1 MSSLLFYL
9 LVVYFHIFFFLYAL
23 WFLYFY
29 FRHIHGVSTRYQHEL
44 ALSVSCLFP
53 SVFSSL
59 SSFLPSLLFPFPIPP
74 APPPILP
81 CFLLAFYSPLP
92 YLLFIPFSRLVPIRP
107 QPLEFLSHHDLHK
120 LRPDLRGDGKIRLKS
135 SPVASLCSGRV
146 ALRPPRSAR
155 EISRAIRKPI
165 DDSSKASF
173 CYSTPA
179 TSAPSSRA
187 RSDGELSLTP
197 ARSRG

>member
-29 FRHIHGVSTRYQHEL
+29 FRHIHGVSTRYHEL
-44 ALSVSCLFP
+44 ALSVSYLFS

-59 SSFLPSLLFPFPIPP
+59 PSFLPSLLFPFPIPQ

-146 ALRPPRSAR
+146 ALRPPRSGR

-165 DDSSKASF
+165 GDSSKSSF

-179 TSAPSSRA
+179 TSALSSRA
-187 RSDGELSLTP
+187 RSGGEN
-197 ARSRG
+197 SR